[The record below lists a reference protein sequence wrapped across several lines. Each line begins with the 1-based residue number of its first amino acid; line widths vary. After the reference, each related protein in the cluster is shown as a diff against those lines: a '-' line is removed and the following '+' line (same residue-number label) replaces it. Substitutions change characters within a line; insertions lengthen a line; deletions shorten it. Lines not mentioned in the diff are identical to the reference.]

1 MKELV
6 SWGNPEGL
14 RDKHRRNSI
23 GVYKVHLVIF
33 FLPVVGAAGALPH
46 RVFRPLIVSLPEQVR
61 ENMDDAEK
69 REELRKRLN
78 EIHKWPSIFMFKF
91 ILPRDEQ
98 KITQLKR
105 IFDERVEIQERLS
118 ANGRYIGIT
127 VREMMLDAES
137 IFQRYEAA
145 SRIEGII
152 SL

>member
-1 MKELV
+1 
-6 SWGNPEGL
+6 
-14 RDKHRRNSI
+14 
-23 GVYKVHLVIF
+23 
-33 FLPVVGAAGALPH
+33 
-46 RVFRPLIVSLPEQVR
+46 
-61 ENMDDAEK
+61 MDDAEK

-98 KITQLKR
+98 KITRLKR